1 MADPAH
7 VQTDALIE
15 EIERKLRKQYARAA
29 REIEEKLEKH
39 LDGFRQKIEGRKQA
53 LKDGEITQQEYN
65 NWFHGQIMTGRR
77 WQALQAQISDDLL
90 NANAIARKTA
100 EGYKADVYALNV
112 NFATYDVEHAGLLDT
127 NFTLY
132 DRDTVER
139 IMREEPQLLPPPG
152 KFVKKEIAEGKAE
165 RWNLQTFNSVMMQ
178 GIVQGESVEKL
189 ATRVS
194 TELSSRNYA
203 ASVRYARTAMTS
215 AQNTGRYEGYRR
227 AQSLGVQLK
236 IEWSATLDQR
246 TRHDHRMLHGQRREI
261 DEPFEVDG
269 IKILYPAQSGPGTS
283 DIPQSMIWNCRCT
296 LLAWVKGFEGETVK
310 SSPKMG
316 DMTFEEW
323 LNAKPMTA
331 EQQDQWIRDGKPNI
345 EAWKQTANYRKATNI
360 RSDQKQYEEYKKILG
375 KNAPKTF
382 AKFQELKYNDAE
394 GWDYTKR
401 LTGYLRRYPNS
412 DKRYFDVNEELK
424 KSGINKGLALPPVQ
438 KNAYILPSGK
448 REPYHIMHRMM
459 ERNITDDDLRDY
471 IKDAKVMFV
480 QWGGKRQRFSG
491 YEGECVIEK
500 IDNQWIYRTA
510 WTKHDFDKE
519 SEKIM
524 EVIKNVGL

>member
-29 REIEEKLEKH
+29 REIEEKLENH

-90 NANAIARKTA
+90 NANAVARKTA

-152 KFVKKEIAEGKAE
+152 KLVKKEIAEGKAE
-165 RWNLQTFNSVMMQ
+165 RWNLQIFNSVMMQ

-215 AQNTGRYEGYRR
+215 AQNAGRYEGYRR

-269 IKILYPAQSGPGTS
+269 IKILYPAQSGPGSS

-296 LLAWVKGFEGETVK
+296 LLAWVKGFEGDTVK

-323 LNAKPMTA
+323 QEMKEDDPRYKA
-331 EQQDQWIRDGKPNI
+331 ER
-345 EAWKQTANYRKATNI
+345 
-360 RSDQKQYEEYKKILG
+360 YKKGDQEQYTDYKKLLG
-375 KNAPKTF
+375 KNAPKSF
-382 AKFQELKYNDAE
+382 GEFQQVKYNDAE
-394 GWDYTKR
+394 KYAEWKKQAAAKR
-401 LTGYLRRYPNS
+401 NANKDNAEHRKLAG
-412 DKRYFDVNEELK
+412 
-424 KSGINKGLALPPVQ
+424 NKGGGGNISWAL
-438 KNAYILPSGK
+438 KS
-448 REPYHIMHRMM
+448 
-459 ERNITDDDLRDY
+459 
-471 IKDAKVMFV
+471 
-480 QWGGKRQRFSG
+480 S
-491 YEGECVIEK
+491 
-500 IDNQWIYRTA
+500 
-510 WTKHDFDKE
+510 
-519 SEKIM
+519 
-524 EVIKNVGL
+524 